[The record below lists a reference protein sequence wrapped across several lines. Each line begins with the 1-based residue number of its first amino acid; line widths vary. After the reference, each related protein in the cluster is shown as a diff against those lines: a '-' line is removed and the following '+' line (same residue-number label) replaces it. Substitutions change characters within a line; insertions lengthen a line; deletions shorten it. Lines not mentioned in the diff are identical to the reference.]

1 MEKAVIVNTDG
12 KWKIVE
18 FAKGDS
24 LKMMQKAVDG
34 LVQPIDVKPGLS
46 MWVNE
51 EYLFRADFEDN
62 ILASAV
68 YEEVTGVNGPVVF
81 GSIVFTGGTDSAG
94 YTLGLGEKHLSL
106 VITIAEFHEET
117 LKKVSI

>member
-1 MEKAVIVNTDG
+1 MEKAVIVNPDG
-12 KWKIVE
+12 KWEIVE

-34 LVQPIDVKPGLS
+34 LIEPIDVKPGLT

-51 EYLFRADFEDN
+51 EYLFRADFEHN

-68 YEEVTGVNGPVVF
+68 YEEASGVAEHQVF
-81 GSIVFTGGTDSAG
+81 GSVVFTGGTDSAG
-94 YTLGLGEKHLSL
+94 YTLGLGEKALS
-106 VITIAEFHEET
+106 VVQATAEFHEMT
-117 LKKVSI
+117 VKKTFG